1 MTKVPFLD
9 LSVRHRAIREDLVAA
24 ATAVIDSGWYILG
37 GEVQAFER
45 EFAAFCGVKHCIGV
59 GNGLEA
65 LQITLRAMNVGPGD
79 EVIVPSN
86 TFIATWLAVTGVG
99 ATIVP
104 VEPDPASHN
113 LDPALLEQAI
123 TARTKVIIPV
133 HLYGHPA
140 DMDPINAVAQ
150 RHRLKVIEDAA
161 QAHGALYRGRKA
173 GSLGHAAGFSFYPG
187 KNLGA
192 LGDGG
197 AVTTDDDELADQI
210 RLIRNYGSKKKYEHL
225 VKGCNSRLD
234 EMQAA
239 LLRVKLRSLEQGNE
253 ARRGIVARYVAELA
267 NRGIEVVE
275 PLPDTVSS
283 WHLFVVSAAD
293 RERLRTHLQDHGV
306 ETMIHYPVAPHL
318 QPAYA
323 EIDYGG
329 RTFPIAERLQNR
341 VLSLPLFPGMTE
353 QQVDQVLGAIATWRP

>member
-9 LSVRHRAIREDLVAA
+9 LAVQHRTQREDLVAA

-37 GEVQAFER
+37 NEVQAFER
-45 EFAAFCGVKHCIGV
+45 EFAEFCGVKHCIGV

-113 LDPALLEQAI
+113 LDPVVLEQAI
-123 TARTKVIIPV
+123 TPRTKVIIPV

-150 RHRLKVIEDAA
+150 RHGLKVIEDAA

-197 AVTTDDDELADQI
+197 AVTTDDDALADQI

-225 VKGCNSRLD
+225 VQGCNSRLD
-234 EMQAA
+234 ELQAA
-239 LLRVKLRSLEQGNE
+239 LLRVKLRSLEQGN
-253 ARRGIVARYVAELA
+253 AVRREIAARYIDQLA

-275 PLPDTVSS
+275 PLPETQSS
-283 WHLFVVSAAD
+283 WHLFVVSASD
-293 RERLRTHLQDHGV
+293 RERLRTHLQEHGV

-323 EIDYGG
+323 GLNQHG
-329 RTFPIAERLQNR
+329 KNFPIAERLQNR
-341 VLSLPLFPGMTE
+341 VLSLPLFPGMTT
-353 QQVDQVLGAIATWRP
+353 QQVDQVLGAIAAWRP

>member
-1 MTKVPFLD
+1 MTKVAFLD
-9 LSVRHRAIREDLVAA
+9 LAVQHRAMREDLVAA
-24 ATAVIDSGWYILG
+24 ATSVIDSGWYILG
-37 GEVQAFER
+37 NEVQAFER
-45 EFAAFCGVKHCIGV
+45 EFAEFCGVKHCIGV

-65 LQITLRAMNVGPGD
+65 LQITLRAMQVGPGD

-104 VEPDPASHN
+104 VEPNPSSHN
-113 LDPALLEQAI
+113 LDPAALEQSI
-123 TARTKVIIPV
+123 TTRTKVIIPV

-140 DMDPINAVAQ
+140 DMDPINAIA
-150 RHRLKVIEDAA
+150 RRYGLKVIEDAA
-161 QAHGALYRGRKA
+161 QAHGAVYRGRKA

-197 AVTTDDDELADQI
+197 AVTTDDDTLADQI
-210 RLIRNYGSKKKYEHL
+210 RLIRNYGSMKKYEHL
-225 VKGCNSRLD
+225 VQGCNSRLD

-239 LLRVKLRSLEQGNE
+239 LLRVKLRSLEQSNA
-253 ARRGIVARYVAELA
+253 ARREIVGRYTEKLA
-267 NRGIEVVE
+267 DHGIEVVK
-275 PLPDTVSS
+275 PLPETLSS
-283 WHLFVVSAAD
+283 WHLLVVSVAD
-293 RERLRTHLQDHGV
+293 REHLRAHLQEHGV
-306 ETMIHYPVAPHL
+306 ETVIHYPVAPHL

-323 EIDYGG
+323 KLDYAG

-341 VLSLPLFPGMTE
+341 VLSLPLFPGMTN
-353 QQVDQVLGAIATWRP
+353 QQVDQVLSAIAAWRS

>member
-1 MTKVPFLD
+1 M
-9 LSVRHRAIREDLVAA
+9 
-24 ATAVIDSGWYILG
+24 
-37 GEVQAFER
+37 
-45 EFAAFCGVKHCIGV
+45 
-59 GNGLEA
+59 
-65 LQITLRAMNVGPGD
+65 
-79 EVIVPSN
+79 IVPSN

>member
-9 LSVRHRAIREDLVAA
+9 LSVQHRAIREDLVAA

>member
-9 LSVRHRAIREDLVAA
+9 LSVQHRAIREDLVAA

-150 RHRLKVIEDAA
+150 RHGLKVIEDAA

-323 EIDYGG
+323 ELDYGG

-353 QQVDQVLGAIATWRP
+353 QQVDQVLGAIAAWRP

>member
-9 LSVRHRAIREDLVAA
+9 LSVQHRAIREDLVAA

-323 EIDYGG
+323 ELDYGG

>member
-9 LSVRHRAIREDLVAA
+9 LTVQHRAIRDDLVAA
-24 ATAVIDSGWYILG
+24 ATSVIDSGWYILG
-37 GEVQAFER
+37 NEVQAFER
-45 EFAAFCGVKHCIGV
+45 EFAEYCGVKHCIGV

-104 VEPDPASHN
+104 VEPDPQSHN
-113 LDPALLEQAI
+113 LDPAALEQAI
-123 TARTKVIIPV
+123 TPRTKVIIPV

-150 RHRLKVIEDAA
+150 RHGLKVIEDAA

-197 AVTTDDDELADQI
+197 AVTTDDDALADQI

-225 VKGCNSRLD
+225 VQGCNSRLD
-234 EMQAA
+234 ELQAA
-239 LLRVKLRSLEQGNE
+239 LLRVKLRTLEQGN
-253 ARRGIVARYVAELA
+253 AVRRAIADQYIAELA

-275 PLPDTVSS
+275 PLADTVSS

-323 EIDYGG
+323 GQNHNG

-341 VLSLPLFPGMTE
+341 VLSLPLFPGMTG
-353 QQVDQVLGAIATWRP
+353 QQVEQVLGAITAWRP